1 MSKPNK
7 MAARGALSDKT
18 ARGAGATNTRDTSI
32 TNARDAS
39 TAAATISKPPILFLG
54 NGSLA
59 EAAVATLAKYFTIV
73 FHAHTKA
80 DLEPM
85 LKLKKERPELPAVL
99 ASFGVILRP
108 EVLAPFEPQ
117 GIINIHPS
125 LLPKYRGPAPIEAA
139 LLNGDTELGVS
150 VMKITAEMD
159 AGPIY
164 YQERLEI
171 GEDVPKAEVYQR
183 LATAGAAWIGKNLYN
198 APALGGQDA
207 RGDQDARGGQNTLS
221 GQGAL
226 SSQGARGDQGE
237 KTLFALP
244 VPQPQ
249 NDRKATFTRMLKK
262 RDGVLHPA
270 EKSALTL
277 AREVRAYAGFPKSK
291 FTFGPEFGNV
301 TCTIL
306 RAHAATADAI
316 DASAVVVTADG
327 QLLLA
332 CADHSYLVIDELQ
345 PESRKAMSA
354 TAFINGYRR

>member
-1 MSKPNK
+1 MSKPEE
-7 MAARGALSDKT
+7 MTARGSLSDKT
-18 ARGAGATNTRDTSI
+18 ACGASADAHDADVNSVATN
-32 TNARDAS
+32 
-39 TAAATISKPPILFLG
+39 KPPILFLG
-54 NGSLA
+54 NGPLA
-59 EAAVATLAKYFTIV
+59 EAAVATLVKYFTIV

-85 LKLKKERPELPAVL
+85 LELKKERPELPAVL

-171 GEDVPKAEVYQR
+171 SEDVPKAEVYQR

-198 APALGGQDA
+198 APALG
-207 RGDQDARGGQNTLS
+207 DQD
-221 GQGAL
+221 AL
-226 SSQGARGDQGE
+226 SSQDARGDQGE

-244 VPQPQ
+244 APRPQ

-291 FTFGPEFGNV
+291 FTFGPEFGSV

-316 DASAVVVTADG
+316 DTGAVATTADSK
-327 QLLLA
+327 LLLA

>member
-7 MAARGALSDKT
+7 MAARGVGGDS
-18 ARGAGATNTRDTSI
+18 ATTD
-32 TNARDAS
+32 
-39 TAAATISKPPILFLG
+39 KPPILFLG
-54 NGSLA
+54 NGPLA

-85 LKLKKERPELPAVL
+85 LELKKERPELPAVL

-207 RGDQDARGGQNTLS
+207 RGE
-221 GQGAL
+221 
-226 SSQGARGDQGE
+226 QGE
-237 KTLFALP
+237 KTLFGLP
-244 VPQPQ
+244 APQPQ

-291 FTFGPEFGNV
+291 FTFGPEFGDV

>member
-1 MSKPNK
+1 MSKSNK
-7 MAARGALSDKT
+7 MAARGVGGDS
-18 ARGAGATNTRDTSI
+18 ATTD
-32 TNARDAS
+32 
-39 TAAATISKPPILFLG
+39 KPPILFLG
-54 NGSLA
+54 NGPLA

-73 FHAHTKA
+73 FHAHAKA

-85 LKLKKERPELPAVL
+85 LELKKERPELPAVL

-198 APALGGQDA
+198 APALGGQGALSSQGA
-207 RGDQDARGGQNTLS
+207 RGGQDARGG
-221 GQGAL
+221 
-226 SSQGARGDQGE
+226 QGARGDQGE
-237 KTLFALP
+237 KTLFGLP
-244 VPQPQ
+244 APQPQ

-306 RAHAATADAI
+306 RAHAATADA
-316 DASAVVVTADG
+316 
-327 QLLLA
+327 
-332 CADHSYLVIDELQ
+332 
-345 PESRKAMSA
+345 KAA
-354 TAFINGYRR
+354 KP

>member
-1 MSKPNK
+1 MSKSNK

-18 ARGAGATNTRDTSI
+18 ACGASADAHDADVNSVATN
-32 TNARDAS
+32 
-39 TAAATISKPPILFLG
+39 KPPILFLG
-54 NGSLA
+54 NGPLA
-59 EAAVATLAKYFTIV
+59 EAAVATLVKYFTIV

-85 LKLKKERPELPAVL
+85 LELKKERPELPAVL

-171 GEDVPKAEVYQR
+171 SEDVPKAEVYQR

-198 APALGGQDA
+198 ASALGDQDA
-207 RGDQDARGGQNTLS
+207 RGDQD
-221 GQGAL
+221 
-226 SSQGARGDQGE
+226 E
-237 KTLFALP
+237 KALFALP
-244 VPQPQ
+244 TPQPQ
-249 NDRKATFTRMLKK
+249 NDRKATFTRMFKK
-262 RDGVLHPA
+262 RDGVLRPA
-270 EKSALTL
+270 EKSALAL

-316 DASAVVVTADG
+316 DTGAVVVTADG
-327 QLLLA
+327 KLLLA

>member
-1 MSKPNK
+1 MNKPNK
-7 MAARGALSDKT
+7 MAARGVGGDSVTTD
-18 ARGAGATNTRDTSI
+18 
-32 TNARDAS
+32 
-39 TAAATISKPPILFLG
+39 KPPILFLG
-54 NGSLA
+54 NGPLA
-59 EAAVATLAKYFTIV
+59 EAAIATLAKYFTIV

-171 GEDVPKAEVYQR
+171 GEDAPKAEVYQR

-198 APALGGQDA
+198 APALG
-207 RGDQDARGGQNTLS
+207 DQDARGGQD
-221 GQGAL
+221 AL
-226 SSQGARGDQGE
+226 SSQDARGDQGE
-237 KTLFALP
+237 KTLFGLP
-244 VPQPQ
+244 APQPQ

-354 TAFINGYRR
+354 AAFINGYRH

>member
-1 MSKPNK
+1 MSKPEE
-7 MAARGALSDKT
+7 MATRGSLSDKT
-18 ARGAGATNTRDTSI
+18 ACGASATNTRDTSV
-32 TNARDAS
+32 
-39 TAAATISKPPILFLG
+39 AATTISKPPILFLG
-54 NGSLA
+54 NGPLA
-59 EAAVATLAKYFTIV
+59 EAAVATLVKYFTIV

-85 LKLKKERPELPAVL
+85 LELKKERPELPAVL

-171 GEDVPKAEVYQR
+171 SEDVPKAEVYQR

-198 APALGGQDA
+198 APAPGDQDA
-207 RGDQDARGGQNTLS
+207 RGDQD
-221 GQGAL
+221 
-226 SSQGARGDQGE
+226 E
-237 KTLFALP
+237 KALFALP
-244 VPQPQ
+244 TPQPQ

-291 FTFGPEFGNV
+291 FTFGPEFGDV

-332 CADHSYLVIDELQ
+332 CANHSYLVIDELQ

-354 TAFINGYRR
+354 TAFINGYRH

>member
-1 MSKPNK
+1 MSKSNK
-7 MAARGALSDKT
+7 MAARGVGGDS
-18 ARGAGATNTRDTSI
+18 ATTD
-32 TNARDAS
+32 
-39 TAAATISKPPILFLG
+39 KPPILFLG
-54 NGSLA
+54 NGPLA

-85 LKLKKERPELPAVL
+85 LELKKERPELPAVL

-183 LATAGAAWIGKNLYN
+183 LATAAAAWIGKNLYN
-198 APALGGQDA
+198 APALSGQDARGEQDA
-207 RGDQDARGGQNTLS
+207 RGDQDA
-221 GQGAL
+221 L
-226 SSQGARGDQGE
+226 SSQDTRGDQGE

-301 TCTIL
+301 TCTVL

>member
-1 MSKPNK
+1 MSKPEE
-7 MAARGALSDKT
+7 MAARGTLSDKT
-18 ARGAGATNTRDTSI
+18 ACGASATNTRDTSV
-32 TNARDAS
+32 
-39 TAAATISKPPILFLG
+39 AATTIGKPPILFLG
-54 NGSLA
+54 NGPLA
-59 EAAVATLAKYFTIV
+59 EAAVATLVKYFTIV

-85 LKLKKERPELPAVL
+85 LELKKERPELPAVL

-171 GEDVPKAEVYQR
+171 SEDVPKAEVYQR

-198 APALGGQDA
+198 APTLGDQDA
-207 RGDQDARGGQNTLS
+207 RGDQD
-221 GQGAL
+221 
-226 SSQGARGDQGE
+226 E
-237 KTLFALP
+237 KALFALP
-244 VPQPQ
+244 TPQPQ

-262 RDGVLHPA
+262 RDGVLRPA

-291 FTFGPEFGNV
+291 FTFGPEFGSV

-316 DASAVVVTADG
+316 DAGAVVVTADSK
-327 QLLLA
+327 LLLA

>member
-1 MSKPNK
+1 MSKPEE
-7 MAARGALSDKT
+7 MTARGSLSDKT
-18 ARGAGATNTRDTSI
+18 ACGASADAHDADVNSVATN
-32 TNARDAS
+32 
-39 TAAATISKPPILFLG
+39 KPPILFLG
-54 NGSLA
+54 NGPLA

-85 LKLKKERPELPAVL
+85 LELKKERPELPAVL

-108 EVLAPFEPQ
+108 EVLVPFEPQ

-183 LATAGAAWIGKNLYN
+183 LATAGAAWIGENLYN
-198 APALGGQDA
+198 APALG
-207 RGDQDARGGQNTLS
+207 

-226 SSQGARGDQGE
+226 SSQGARGGQNTLSSQDTRGDQDARGDQGE
-237 KTLFALP
+237 KTLFGLP

>member
-1 MSKPNK
+1 MSRPEKP
-7 MAARGALSDKT
+7 AARGADAT
-18 ARGAGATNTRDTSI
+18 NTRGAGAD
-32 TNARDAS
+32 
-39 TAAATISKPPILFLG
+39 AATGDKPPILFLG
-54 NGSLA
+54 NGPLA
-59 EAAVATLAKYFTIV
+59 EAAVATLAKYFTII

-85 LKLKKERPELPAVL
+85 LALKKAQPELPAVL

-164 YQERLEI
+164 YQERLAI
-171 GEDVPKAEVYQR
+171 SEDVSKAEVYQR
-183 LATAGAAWIGKNLYN
+183 LATAGAEWIGKNLYSTS
-198 APALGGQDA
+198 ALGDQDALSNQGARSDQNA
-207 RGDQDARGGQNTLS
+207 RGDQDALS
-221 GQGAL
+221 N
-226 SSQGARGDQGE
+226 QGARGNQGE

-262 RDGVLHPA
+262 RDGVLRPA

-277 AREVRAYAGFPKSK
+277 TREVRAYAGFPKSK

-306 RAHAATADAI
+306 QAHAAATDAI
-316 DASAVVVTADG
+316 DVGSAIVTADG
-327 QLLLA
+327 KLLLA
-332 CADHSYLVIDELQ
+332 CADHSCLVIDELQ
-345 PESRKAMSA
+345 PESRKAMNA
-354 TAFINGYRR
+354 AAFINGYRR

>member
-1 MSKPNK
+1 MNKPNK
-7 MAARGALSDKT
+7 MAARGVGGDSVTTD
-18 ARGAGATNTRDTSI
+18 
-32 TNARDAS
+32 
-39 TAAATISKPPILFLG
+39 KPPILFLG
-54 NGSLA
+54 NGPLA
-59 EAAVATLAKYFTIV
+59 EAAIATLAKYFTIV

-85 LKLKKERPELPAVL
+85 LELKKERPELPAVL

-139 LLNGDTELGVS
+139 LLSGDTELGVS

-207 RGDQDARGGQNTLS
+207 RGDQDARGGQNTLSSQDALS

-291 FTFGPEFGNV
+291 FTFGPEFGSV

>member
-1 MSKPNK
+1 MSKPEE
-7 MAARGALSDKT
+7 MSARGSLSDKT
-18 ARGAGATNTRDTSI
+18 ACGASTTNTRDTSV
-32 TNARDAS
+32 
-39 TAAATISKPPILFLG
+39 AATTISKPPILFLG
-54 NGSLA
+54 NGPLA
-59 EAAVATLAKYFTIV
+59 EAAVATLVKYFTIV

-85 LKLKKERPELPAVL
+85 LELKKERPELPAVL

-171 GEDVPKAEVYQR
+171 SEDVPKAEVYQR
-183 LATAGAAWIGKNLYN
+183 LATAGAAWIGKNL
-198 APALGGQDA
+198 
-207 RGDQDARGGQNTLS
+207 
-221 GQGAL
+221 
-226 SSQGARGDQGE
+226 
-237 KTLFALP
+237 FALP
-244 VPQPQ
+244 TPQPQ

-262 RDGVLHPA
+262 RNGVLHPA

-306 RAHAATADAI
+306 RAHALAGAEA
-316 DASAVVVTADG
+316 AAAVARAEAGAVVTTADG
-327 QLLLA
+327 QLLLV
-332 CADHSYLVIDELQ
+332 CADQTYLVIDKLQ

-354 TAFINGYRR
+354 AAFINGYHH

>member
-1 MSKPNK
+1 MSKPGE
-7 MAARGALSDKT
+7 MAARDSLSDKT
-18 ARGAGATNTRDTSI
+18 ACGTSATNTRDTSV
-32 TNARDAS
+32 
-39 TAAATISKPPILFLG
+39 AATTISKPPILFLG
-54 NGSLA
+54 NGPLA
-59 EAAVATLAKYFTIV
+59 EAAVATLVKYFTIV

-85 LKLKKERPELPAVL
+85 LELKKERPELPAVL

-164 YQERLEI
+164 HQERLEI
-171 GEDVPKAEVYQR
+171 SEDVPKAEVYQR

-198 APALGGQDA
+198 APARGNQDA
-207 RGDQDARGGQNTLS
+207 RGDQD
-221 GQGAL
+221 
-226 SSQGARGDQGE
+226 E
-237 KTLFALP
+237 KALFALP
-244 VPQPQ
+244 TPQPQ

-262 RDGVLHPA
+262 RDSVLRPA
-270 EKSALTL
+270 EKSALAL

-291 FTFGPEFGNV
+291 FTFGPEFGSV

-316 DASAVVVTADG
+316 DTGAVATTADG